1 MRNVFV
7 NNSILLNGFSVYCY
21 LSQFQNKICDKFFF
35 CPAIFKSNQLKLT
48 AISSADIFCKLFFSI
63 MRADSCLYGIQLNQY

>member
-21 LSQFQNKICDKFFF
+21 LSQFQ
-35 CPAIFKSNQLKLT
+35 IFYSLT
-48 AISSADIFCKLFFSI
+48 AVCLAFNEKLGG
-63 MRADSCLYGIQLNQY
+63 ANNL